1 MAKTQ
6 MVKQISDLSGISD
19 HIALFGATKQ
29 HATGPEHDKE
39 RHGMELLIN
48 LNKSPLVTL
57 SQKGSQSILTSTRT

>member
-39 RHGMELLIN
+39 RHGINNITKQCSEQVINMLQELIIA
-48 LNKSPLVTL
+48 K
-57 SQKGSQSILTSTRT
+57 QGMA